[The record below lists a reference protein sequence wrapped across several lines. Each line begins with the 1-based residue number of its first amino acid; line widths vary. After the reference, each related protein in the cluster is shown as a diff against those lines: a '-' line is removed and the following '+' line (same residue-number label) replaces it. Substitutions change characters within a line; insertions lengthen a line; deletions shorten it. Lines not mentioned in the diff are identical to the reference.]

1 MREIKIEKEFKCSCG
16 RVHRAPIEKAVTGS
30 GATEYVLQAVKAYG
44 AKKAFVLADKN
55 TYKAAGEKVC
65 GILAAGGIEYKLYVF
80 GEDRVI
86 PSDAS
91 VGKAVMAFDKS
102 AEMIIGVGSG
112 VINDIGKILAA
123 TAKLPYAI
131 VATAP
136 SMDGYASATSSMEIG
151 GFKVSVDSKIPEI
164 IIGDTDVLKN
174 APAKTFAAGFGDML
188 AKYISIAD
196 WRISHIINGEYY
208 CEEIASMVRRALRK
222 CTDNAAGLLKRDPV
236 AAEAVFEGLLVSG
249 AAMSYA
255 GLSRPA
261 SGAEHYVSHI
271 YDMRNLAFGTPVD
284 THGTQCGI
292 GTLVAAKVYD
302 KIKRITPDREK
313 ALLYAEKFDK
323 QKWYDFLRSYIGK
336 SAEIMIENDE
346 MAGRYDLSLHAKRLD
361 RIISSWDEIV
371 AAATAEVPYAE
382 EIERAL
388 KSVNAPLV
396 PEDIGLSSED
406 LPLVFA
412 ATKDVRD
419 KYVLSNLCWDLGV
432 LDEVVE

>member
-1 MREIKIEKEFKCSCG
+1 MREIKIEKELKCSCG

-30 GATEYVLQAVKAYG
+30 GAIEYVLQAVNDRG
-44 AKKAFVLADKN
+44 AKNVFVLADKN

-65 GILAAGGIEYKLYVF
+65 GILAAGGISYKLYVF

-91 VGKAVMAFDKS
+91 VGKAVMALDKS

-151 GFKVSVDSKIPEI
+151 GLKVSVDSKIPEV

-208 CEEIASMVRRALRK
+208 CEEIAAMVRRALKK
-222 CTDNAAGLLKRDPV
+222 CTDNAAGLLKRDSV
-236 AAEAVFEGLLVSG
+236 AAEAVFEGLLIGG

-271 YDMRNLAFGTPVD
+271 YDMRNLAFGTPAD

-292 GTLVAAKVYD
+292 GTLCAAKVYD

-323 QKWYDFLRSYIGK
+323 QKWYEFLRSYIGK
-336 SAEIMIENDE
+336 SAEKMIENDE
-346 MAGRYDLSLHAKRLD
+346 STGRYDLKLHAKRLD

-371 AAATAEVPYAE
+371 AVAKAEVPFAG

-412 ATKDVRD
+412 ATKDIRD

-432 LDEVVE
+432 LDEVVG